1 MSSDLTQNNNVLIYD
16 VYGSVHVGRL
26 SRAMNTV
33 VAHHP
38 GLRTCWFQDAAN
50 TLLQGLLKFPPDCFR
65 HVPVTTKDNRNP
77 DTIERVQSELSTREW
92 RLQQGQALEA
102 ILVSHTSD
110 KHTLLIGYHH
120 IAMDGAAWRT
130 FFRDLNMAYQGAALP
145 PPSKSPIDLARQDNP
160 NTASAIE
167 QFWIEELSPV
177 PEPLPL
183 LPFASMKTRPPLDR
197 VSNHTSIVQ
206 FNGSV
211 VERINST
218 SRSLGV
224 TTPNF
229 YIAAVQCL
237 LSRIA
242 DMEDDICIGVTDSGR
257 DAETAESVGFF
268 LNLLPLRLRAASS
281 ASFGELVQQVNK
293 SYRGVREHASV
304 PFDAILENLSIRRD
318 PTCTPLF
325 QVGFDIRPGQSAQ
338 LPIGNCQMSIRHSV
352 DSVLL
357 YDITFCVIPMPSSGP
372 SFVQVVTRSD
382 LYSQEATELLAQM
395 YITLLESAAQPSA
408 VDASLNL
415 LQMYPRQDVQKAL
428 ELGAAKH
435 QKFAGWPSTITER
448 VDQVSQECSSATA
461 IRDIRGSVTYA
472 ELGNSVLS
480 LSARLLPFRGLRIAV
495 LCEPQRDWI
504 VGMLATFRVGA
515 SFVSL
520 DATLPRARLL
530 AIVNAC
536 EPGVVLC
543 HAATSVL
550 ASQLVLESGFASQVF
565 NFEEPPAHVVSP
577 DQVQNFEDPTKA
589 SLILCTSGTSGA
601 PKAILLSCSGFL
613 NYLANQGELQN
624 LQKGEVMLQKA
635 ALGFDMAIAE
645 TLLALTHSGA
655 LVIAPQAARGD
666 PIALTNLMVQEHVNI
681 TFACPT
687 EYLMWLHYGNDT
699 LSRLPTWR
707 LALCGGEKV
716 PEALQRDLQSLPS
729 HPVFQDAY
737 GPTEVSICA
746 TMQHDE
752 LPLSEYPL
760 TSSATSIG
768 RPLKNVGVFVIDSRG
783 LICPPGIPGEICV
796 TGVGVALGYI
806 DAEATAQSFVKD
818 FKVDFLD
825 GTTRSEGNMYKTG
838 DRGVWREDG
847 TLGYLGR
854 MSNDTVVKI
863 RGLRVDFTDVE
874 DAILSL
880 GSHIISDAVVTLH
893 QDNDDAFLVAHV
905 VVKPDGIAASVP
917 QDSET
922 SEKDVELEGSL
933 EGLMQQLPLPRQ
945 MKPSRAM
952 LLERM
957 PLTANGK
964 VDRRR
969 LTQTSLSPRQRN
981 PRQHQ
986 HANSLATLTQ
996 VQLHLLW
1003 KRVLSRTDL
1012 PRRTDVDFWAMG
1024 GSSLHLVKLQ
1034 AIIRAEL
1041 HADVQIRDMFQ
1052 HSTLGSM
1059 ASLLDDRAANMLA
1072 DGPIDWNIET
1082 DLADDLRR
1090 SLASPRQK
1098 GWALRNLSPC
1108 EEILITGGD
1117 SFLGGH
1123 IIQAL
1128 LRNASVRR
1136 INCIAVPPSAHL
1148 SFGGDSAR
1156 ISVYPGSLH
1165 QQNFGLDAETVSKLL
1180 ENVDRIVIAGSHG
1193 HCLNSYAS
1201 LRQPNVTTIKLLATW
1216 ASAHQV
1222 PLHYIS
1228 SSRVT
1233 LIPHNSEA
1241 ALPPISV
1248 KDHQPPQDGS
1258 EGLTAS
1264 KWAGEVFLERM
1275 VAAMSEHDSSLPVT
1289 IHRPCALV
1297 GSEAPSE
1304 DSLNAILKCSA
1315 LMSAVPKVSALPI
1328 SGYFDFAAVEEIA
1341 AQIADVVAQN
1351 EQLPMVSFRHYS
1363 GGVKVIPSEFR
1374 SYMEK
1379 VHGKAFAELDL
1390 QDWLGRALELG
1401 MEPMIAVYLR
1411 TVVASGQEMVFPFMG
1426 MPAPA
1431 S

>member
-1 MSSDLTQNNNVLIYD
+1 MSSDLIQNNNVLIYD
-16 VYGSVHVGRL
+16 VHGSVHVGRL
-26 SRAMNTV
+26 SRAMATV

-38 GLRTCWFQDAAN
+38 GLHTCWFQDAAN
-50 TLLQGLLKFPPDCFR
+50 ALLQGQLKSPPNCFR
-65 HVPVTTKDNRNP
+65 HIPITAKDGGSSDMVNH
-77 DTIERVQSELSTREW
+77 VQSELGTREW
-92 RLQQGQALEA
+92 SLQRGQALEA
-102 ILVSHTSD
+102 VLVSHASD

-120 IAMDGAAWRT
+120 IAMDGAAWRI

-145 PPSKSPIDLARQDNP
+145 APSKSPIDLASQDDP
-160 NTASAIE
+160 NTTSATE

-177 PEPLPL
+177 PEPFPL
-183 LPFASMKTRPPLDR
+183 LPFASVKTRPPLDR
-197 VSNHTSIVQ
+197 ISNHTSIVH
-206 FNGSV
+206 FDGSV
-211 VERINST
+211 VERINLT

-224 TTPNF
+224 TAANL
-229 YIAAVQCL
+229 YIAAVQSL

-242 DMEDDICIGVTDSGR
+242 GTEDDICIGVTDSGR

-281 ASFGELVQQVNK
+281 MSFGKLVQQINK
-293 SYRGVREHASV
+293 TYRGVREHAGV
-304 PFDAILENLSIRRD
+304 PFDAMLEKMSIRRD

-338 LPIGNCQMSIRHSV
+338 LPLGNCQMSIRHSV

-357 YDITFCVIPMPSSGP
+357 YDITFCVIPMPTSGP

-382 LYSQEATELLAQM
+382 LYSQQATELLARM

-408 VDASLNL
+408 VDASLDL
-415 LQMYPRQDVQKAL
+415 LQIYPRQGVQMAL
-428 ELGAAKH
+428 ELGTAKH
-435 QKFAGWPSTITER
+435 KKFAGWPSTITER
-448 VDQVSQECSSATA
+448 VEQVSRECSSATA
-461 IRDIRGSVTYA
+461 IRDIRGSMTYS
-472 ELGNSVLS
+472 ELASTILS

-515 SFVSL
+515 TFVSL

-530 AIVNAC
+530 AILNAC
-536 EPGVVLC
+536 EPSVILC
-543 HAATSVL
+543 HATTSVL
-550 ASQLVLESGFASQVF
+550 ASQLVLESGSAAQVLD
-565 NFEEPPAHVVSP
+565 FEEPAAHSVPP
-577 DQVQNFEDPTKA
+577 DQVQNLEDPTKA
-589 SLILCTSGTSGA
+589 SLILCTSGTSGV
-601 PKAILLSCSGFL
+601 PKAILLSSSGFL

-624 LQKGEVMLQKA
+624 LRKGEVMLQKA
-635 ALGFDMAIAE
+635 SFGFDMAIAE
-645 TLLALTHSGA
+645 TLLAITHGGT
-655 LVIAPQAARGD
+655 LFIAPQAARGD
-666 PIALTNLMVQEHVNI
+666 PIALTNLMVQENVNI

-687 EYLMWLHYGNDT
+687 EYLMWLRYSDDG
-699 LSRLPTWR
+699 LSRLQKWR

-716 PEALQRDLQSLPS
+716 PETLQRDLQSLPS

-737 GPTEVSICA
+737 GPTEISICA

-752 LPLSEYPL
+752 VPLSEYPL
-760 TSSATSIG
+760 TSRATSIG
-768 RPLKNVGVFVIDSRG
+768 RPLKNVGVFVIDSHDF
-783 LICPPGIPGEICV
+783 ICPPGIPGEICV
-796 TGVGVALGYI
+796 TGAGVALGYI
-806 DAEATAQSFVKD
+806 DTEATGQSFVED
-818 FKVDFLD
+818 FKVDLGD
-825 GTTRSEGNMYKTG
+825 GTTRSEGKMYKTG
-838 DRGVWREDG
+838 DKGVWREDG

-893 QDNDDAFLVAHV
+893 QENDDAFLVAYV
-905 VVKPDGIAASVP
+905 VVKHNGIEALVSPDSKTQGTAA
-917 QDSET
+917 
-922 SEKDVELEGSL
+922 ELAESL
-933 EGLMQQLPLPRQ
+933 EDLMQQLPVPRH
-945 MKPSRAM
+945 MKPSRAI
-952 LLERM
+952 LLEKM

-964 VDRRR
+964 VDRRWVA
-969 LTQTSLSPRQRN
+969 QTSLPPRQRSLWH
-981 PRQHQ
+981 HQ

-1003 KRVLSRTDL
+1003 RRVLERADV
-1012 PRRTDVDFWAMG
+1012 PRRTDVDFWAIG

-1034 AIIRAEL
+1034 AVIRAEL
-1041 HADVQIRDMFQ
+1041 HADLQIRDMFQ

-1059 ASLLDDRAANMLA
+1059 ASLLDDRAAHVSA
-1072 DGPIDWNIET
+1072 EGPIHWNVET
-1082 DLADDLRR
+1082 DLTDDLRN

-1098 GWALRNLSPC
+1098 DLPLRDLSSC
-1108 EEILITGGD
+1108 EEILLTGGD

-1128 LRNASVRR
+1128 LRNASIRR
-1136 INCIAVPPSAHL
+1136 IHCIAVPPSAKL
-1148 SFGGDSAR
+1148 SFGDDAAR
-1156 ISVYPGSLH
+1156 ISVYAGSLH
-1165 QQNFGLDAETVSKLL
+1165 QLNFGLDAETISKLL

-1201 LRQPNVTTIKLLATW
+1201 LRQPNVMTTKLLATW
-1216 ASAHQV
+1216 ASAYHV

-1233 LIPHNSEA
+1233 LIPHHSQA

-1248 KDHQPPQDGS
+1248 KGYQPPQDGS

-1275 VAAMSEHDSSLPVT
+1275 VAAMSENGPSLPVT

-1304 DSLNAILKCSA
+1304 DSLNAILKCSV
-1315 LMSAVPKVSALPI
+1315 LMSAVPRVSALSI

-1341 AQIADVVAQN
+1341 AQIANVVAQN
-1351 EQLPMVSFRHYS
+1351 DQLPEVSFRHYS
-1363 GGVKVIPSEFR
+1363 GGVKVVPSEFR

-1379 VHGKAFAELDL
+1379 VHDKAFEELDL
-1390 QDWLGRALELG
+1390 EEWLVRALELG

-1426 MPAPA
+1426 MPTTAT
-1431 S
+1431 